1 MVNLRAGAA
10 SLIQWI
16 RLERAAASVARASD
30 RLGLIREL
38 EARRPDLARLRQ
50 TIAEQGV
57 VAVPGYWSAER
68 CAEARQA
75 FDRVLTDNPASI
87 QAYSGGSDERL
98 YGMESADPRFADFHH
113 DPFLKGF
120 GELDGGLELYNF
132 ATLGGRITASQG
144 NTGSGDGWH
153 RDAHGYQFKAILYLS
168 DTAPE
173 NGPFQYLIGSH
184 KRWRVAFDTALGDL
198 PEAPQTRYDNASIDK
213 IAQRLGLTLQSF
225 PAPAG
230 TLLLVNTAG
239 IHRGMPLTS
248 ARRYALTNYYYHPAH
263 VDEARIAQFSP
274 LLPGTAERV
283 RRDLDLRPGK
293 PAP

>member
-1 MVNLRAGAA
+1 MVNFRAGAA

-30 RLGLIREL
+30 RSSLRHNL
-38 EARRPDLARLRQ
+38 EVRRPDLERLLGAIEERG
-50 TIAEQGV
+50 A

-68 CAEARQA
+68 CKMARAA

-87 QAYSGGSDERL
+87 QVYSGGSDQRL
-98 YGMESADPRFADFHH
+98 YGMESADSLFADFHN

-132 ATLGGRITASQG
+132 ATLGGRITASPS
-144 NTGSGDGWH
+144 NTGSGNGWH
-153 RDAHGYQFKAILYLS
+153 RDAHGYQFKAILYLT

-173 NGPFQYLIGSH
+173 NGPFQYVIGSH
-184 KRWRVAFDTALGDL
+184 KRWRVAIDIALGDL
-198 PEAPQTRYDNASIDK
+198 PEAPETRYDNASIERV
-213 IAQRLGLTLQSF
+213 ASRLNLTLESF

-239 IHRGMPLTS
+239 IHRGMPLQ
-248 ARRYALTNYYYHPAH
+248 RGERYALTNYYYHPAH
-263 VDEARIAQFSP
+263 VDEGRIAQFSP

-283 RRDLDLRPGK
+283 RQDLGLTH
-293 PAP
+293 